1 METEAETETQ
11 TDRQTDRE
19 GGREEW
25 GEEEER
31 REERRSWGSEL
42 DCSQDMSWLT
52 GLSSQDMRERARE
65 RTKERE
71 SLTGLS
77 SQDMKESER
86 ERSTDSLEESRHVL
100 TPRFFISS
108 DEEEVA
114 VARCMW
120 RWRGDACGCM
130 SWLLDKHLLV
140 TAPHVEVKRTRCR
153 GEASMHVEECQVTD
167 MHVLAMSSSHHM
179 HVQVKTK

>member
-1 METEAETETQ
+1 
-11 TDRQTDRE
+11 
-19 GGREEW
+19 
-25 GEEEER
+25 
-31 REERRSWGSEL
+31 
-42 DCSQDMSWLT
+42 
-52 GLSSQDMRERARE
+52 MRERARE

-120 RWRGDACGCM
+120 R
-130 SWLLDKHLLV
+130 
-140 TAPHVEVKRTRCR
+140 
-153 GEASMHVEECQVTD
+153 
-167 MHVLAMSSSHHM
+167 
-179 HVQVKTK
+179 